1 MSVIRLFTE
10 ATHERE
16 IDFQKDLYLLLL
28 KATGEKRAVQ
38 GGGAGG
44 R

>member
-1 MSVIRLFTE
+1 MSVIRLFTK
-10 ATHERE
+10 ATHEHE
-16 IDFQKDLYLLLL
+16 IDFQKDLYLLLS
-28 KATGEKRAVQ
+28 KSKGGKRAVR

>member
-1 MSVIRLFTE
+1 MSVIRLFTK
-10 ATHERE
+10 ATHECE
-16 IDFQKDLYLLLL
+16 IDFPKDLHLLLL
-28 KATGEKRAVQ
+28 KSKGGKRVVQ